1 MLILLDFESF
11 LLVLCVGSRSNQQLS
26 FRARA
31 FYGIRIYILSTMFVR
46 GFLRIRMI
54 RMLLSAG
61 SLLFLSGLC
70 FSQSQ
75 EPPPSVSSPV
85 QGPAIRAESRI
96 VVVDVVVTDKQ
107 GKSVPG
113 LRKDDFHLS
122 EDNEPQIV
130 TSFDEHK
137 GAVPSEMK
145 LPPMPPKV
153 FTNFPTT
160 SGADS
165 VNVLLLDLLNTQPQN
180 QSLVRQQVIKYL
192 GEVPAGTR
200 LAIFALDSHLRIV
213 RGFTTDFSGLS
224 AALEDKKAGVTPE
237 VSRNLQTDA
246 NQYSDAEILRQMRRS
261 QAAPSAIDAVES
273 FQRDETAERVNARID
288 ATLQAFQQIA
298 RYLTGIPVRK
308 NLIWFSDSFPIS
320 FSPDTRGRA
329 PKNQEHVQKTSD
341 MLTAAQ
347 VAIYPVSALG
357 VLADPTFDASKLGG
371 SRRELEARLSANQ
384 IAMETI
390 AEETGGRAF
399 YSTNALSDAV
409 KDAVSNG
416 SRYYTLAYSPAN
428 AKNDG
433 KFRRIQVSLADSNYK
448 LSYRRGYFAD
458 QTGYE
463 GASQQG
469 ADDPFVPLIGLG
481 MPDFDQILFKVQVVP
496 KNPQPPA
503 NAKRAGNNTKLKAPF
518 TRYDVNFAVALPDIT
533 MGSEANG
540 TRSGNIEIMLVA
552 FGANGDILNFVKKRS
567 NLKMDAK
574 MYEATQQVGMQV
586 HEEID
591 VPPGETYLR
600 VGIYDLNS
608 GKCGTVGAALN
619 GSSAPLSKK

>member
-1 MLILLDFESF
+1 MIRSLVLAGSF
-11 LLVLCVGSRSNQQLS
+11 LLAAGLCSSRS
-26 FRARA
+26 RE
-31 FYGIRIYILSTMFVR
+31 
-46 GFLRIRMI
+46 
-54 RMLLSAG
+54 
-61 SLLFLSGLC
+61 
-70 FSQSQ
+70 Q
-75 EPPPSVSSPV
+75 EPPAPAPV
-85 QGPAIRAESRI
+85 QGPSIKAESRI

-107 GKSVPG
+107 GQSVPG
-113 LRKDDFHLS
+113 LGKDDFHIS
-122 EDNEPQIV
+122 EDGDPQVV
-130 TSFDEHK
+130 TSFEEHK
-137 GAVPSEMK
+137 GAAPSETR
-145 LPPMPPKV
+145 LPPMPPNV
-153 FTNFPTT
+153 YTNFPIS

-180 QSLVRQQVIKYL
+180 QAFVRQQVIKYL

-200 LAIFALDSHLRIV
+200 LAVFALGTHLRVV

-224 AALEDKKAGVTPE
+224 AALEDKKLGVTPE

-246 NQYSDAEILRQMRRS
+246 NQYSDAEILRQMRNS

-273 FQRDETAERVNARID
+273 FQRDESVERVNARIEV
-288 ATLQAFQQIA
+288 TLQAFQQIA
-298 RYLTGIPVRK
+298 RYLSGIPIRK
-308 NLIWFSDSFPIS
+308 NLIWFSDNFPVSF
-320 FSPDTRGRA
+320 FPDTRGRA

-341 MLTAAQ
+341 LLTAAQ

-357 VLADPTFDASKLGG
+357 VLSDPTFDASKLGG
-371 SRRELEARLSANQ
+371 SRRELEARLSTNQ

-409 KDAVSNG
+409 RDAVGNG
-416 SRYYTLAYSPAN
+416 SRYYTLAYSPTN
-428 AKNDG
+428 GKTDG
-433 KFRRIQVSLADSNYK
+433 KFRRIQVNVGDANYK

-458 QTGYE
+458 QPGDE
-463 GASQQG
+463 RASQQG

-481 MPDFDQILFKVQVVP
+481 MPDFDQILFKVQLEP

-533 MGSEANG
+533 MGSDATG
-540 TRSGNIEIMLVA
+540 RRSGNIEIMLVA
-552 FGANGDILNFVKKRS
+552 FGPSGDILNFVKKRS
-567 NLKMDAK
+567 NPTMDPK
-574 MYEATQQVGMQV
+574 MYEATQQVGMQI

-591 VPPGETYLR
+591 VPAGENYLR

-608 GKCGTVGAALN
+608 GKCGTVGASLKN
-619 GSSAPLSKK
+619 SSAPLSKK

>member
-1 MLILLDFESF
+1 MIRS
-11 LLVLCVGSRSNQQLS
+11 LVL
-26 FRARA
+26 
-31 FYGIRIYILSTMFVR
+31 
-46 GFLRIRMI
+46 
-54 RMLLSAG
+54 AG
-61 SLLFLSGLC
+61 SLLLAAGLC
-70 FSQSQ
+70 SSRSREQ
-75 EPPPSVSSPV
+75 EPPAPAPV
-85 QGPAIRAESRI
+85 QGPSIKAESRI

-107 GKSVPG
+107 GQSVPG
-113 LRKDDFHLS
+113 LGKDDFHIS
-122 EDNEPQIV
+122 EDGDPQVV
-130 TSFDEHK
+130 TSFEEHK
-137 GAVPSEMK
+137 GAAPSETR
-145 LPPMPPKV
+145 LPPMPPNV
-153 FTNFPTT
+153 YTNFPIS

-180 QSLVRQQVIKYL
+180 QAFVRQQVIKYL
-192 GEVPAGTR
+192 GEVPGGTR
-200 LAIFALDSHLRIV
+200 LAVFALGTHLRVV

-224 AALEDKKAGVTPE
+224 AALEDKKLGVTPE

-246 NQYSDAEILRQMRRS
+246 NQYSDAEILRQMRNS

-273 FQRDETAERVNARID
+273 FQRDESVERVNARIEV
-288 ATLQAFQQIA
+288 TLQAFQQIA
-298 RYLTGIPVRK
+298 RYLSGIPIRK
-308 NLIWFSDSFPIS
+308 NLIWFSDNFPVSF
-320 FSPDTRGRA
+320 FPDTRGRA

-341 MLTAAQ
+341 LLTAAQ

-409 KDAVSNG
+409 RDAVGNG
-416 SRYYTLAYSPAN
+416 SRYYTLAYSPTN
-428 AKNDG
+428 GKTDG
-433 KFRRIQVSLADSNYK
+433 KFRRIQVNVGDAHYK

-458 QTGYE
+458 QPGDE
-463 GASQQG
+463 RASQQG

-481 MPDFDQILFKVQVVP
+481 MPDFDQILFKVQLEP

-533 MGSEANG
+533 MGSDATG
-540 TRSGNIEIMLVA
+540 RRSGNIEIMLVA
-552 FGANGDILNFVKKRS
+552 FGPSGDILNFVKKRS
-567 NLKMDAK
+567 NPTMDPK
-574 MYEATQQVGMQV
+574 MYEATQQVGMQI

-591 VPPGETYLR
+591 VPSGENYLR

-608 GKCGTVGAALN
+608 GKCGTVGASLKS
-619 GSSAPLSKK
+619 SSAPLSKK

>member
-1 MLILLDFESF
+1 MI
-11 LLVLCVGSRSNQQLS
+11 
-26 FRARA
+26 
-31 FYGIRIYILSTMFVR
+31 STTIVR
-46 GFLRIRMI
+46 DFLRIRMI
-54 RMLLSAG
+54 RPLLSAV
-61 SLLFLSGLC
+61 SLLLVAGLC
-70 FSQSQ
+70 FSQSEEQ
-75 EPPPSVSSPV
+75 RPPVPAPS
-85 QGPAIRAESRI
+85 QGPSIRAESRI
-96 VVVDVVVTDKQ
+96 VVVDVVVTDRRGQ
-107 GKSVPG
+107 SVPG
-113 LRKDDFHLS
+113 LSKEDFRIS
-122 EDNEPQIV
+122 EDSETQLV

-137 GAVPSEMK
+137 GAAPNEVK
-145 LPPMPPKV
+145 LPPMPPNV

-180 QSLVRQQVIKYL
+180 QAFVRQQVIKYL

-200 LAIFALDSHLRIV
+200 LAVFALGTHLRIV

-224 AALEDKKAGVTPE
+224 AALEDKKLGVTPE

-273 FQRDETAERVNARID
+273 FQRDESVERVNARIEV
-288 ATLQAFQQIA
+288 TLQAFQEIA
-298 RYLTGIPVRK
+298 RYISGIPIRK
-308 NLIWFSDSFPIS
+308 NLIWFSDNFPVSF
-320 FSPDTRGRA
+320 FSDTRGRA

-357 VLADPTFDASKLGG
+357 VLADPTFDASKLG
-371 SRRELEARLSANQ
+371 STRRELEARLSANQ
-384 IAMETI
+384 VAMETI

-399 YSTNALSDAV
+399 YSTNALNDAV
-409 KDAVSNG
+409 KDAVGNG
-416 SRYYTLAYSPAN
+416 SHYYTLAYSPAN
-428 AKNDG
+428 GKNDG
-433 KFRRIQVSLADSNYK
+433 KFRRIQVSLADSSYK

-458 QTGYE
+458 QPGYE
-463 GASQQG
+463 GGAQPG

-481 MPDFDQILFKVQVVP
+481 MPDFDQILFKMQLVP

-518 TRYDVNFAVALPDIT
+518 TRYDVNFAVALTDIA
-533 MGSEANG
+533 MGSDSNS

-552 FGANGDILNFVKKRS
+552 FGPNGDILNFVKKRS
-567 NLKMDAK
+567 NLTMDPK
-574 MYEATQQVGMQV
+574 MYEATQQVGMQI

-591 VPPGETYLR
+591 VPAGETNLR

-608 GKCGTVGAALN
+608 GKCGTISAALS
-619 GSSAPLSKK
+619 SSAAQLSRKTPAL